1 MDATD
6 AINQAVLSA
15 LDDARQQQ
23 QGITATEAAKA
34 KGWHKRTTN
43 TYLTKL
49 VCHGILAKGKALRA
63 DKIGRM
69 QQVDVYFPARRNA
82 T

>member
-15 LDDARQQQ
+15 LDDARQQR
-23 QGITATEAAKA
+23 QGTTTAEAARA
-34 KGWHKRTTN
+34 KGWPRRTTN
-43 TYLTKL
+43 TYLAKL
-49 VCHGILAKGKALRA
+49 VRRGVLAKGKAFRA
-63 DKIGRM
+63 SKNGKM